1 MFSMWVKWV
10 DVRVLW
16 RAWHLLYMNTGYTP
30 DRSVLLRFVFSLTGP
45 SGLLVAKV
53 HRSKVERYVS
63 RRVRGAYS
71 ARPEELC
78 ESKYRR
84 DEYSAALG

>member
-1 MFSMWVKWV
+1 MALTVHEH
-10 DVRVLW
+10 RL
-16 RAWHLLYMNTGYTP
+16 HT
-30 DRSVLLRFVFSLTGP
+30 RSICVVEFCFFSLTGP

-71 ARPEELC
+71 VRPEELC